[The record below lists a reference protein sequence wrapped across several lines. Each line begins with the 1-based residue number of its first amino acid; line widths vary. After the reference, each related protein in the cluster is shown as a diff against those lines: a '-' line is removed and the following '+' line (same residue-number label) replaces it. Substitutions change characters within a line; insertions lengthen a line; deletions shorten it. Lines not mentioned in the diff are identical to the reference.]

1 MEYEKLS
8 RLFYKLESKV
18 FNEELEKRK
27 LSYGSYQ
34 TPFTIRAF
42 RKGKLDSDS
51 FTAFYVNVP
60 VLMSLNN
67 EVLKNSSKITGLI
80 SKLPDFV
87 IEPYFQKLI
96 VNEAQSN
103 NEIEGVRST
112 KKELSEVLSRLDEPK
127 SKRFKGMM
135 KTYLHIEGIK
145 PFQTV
150 EDFRKLY
157 DDLVADEIDKKNDPD
172 GNLFRAGYVE
182 VNDGA
187 NVTHIGLSS
196 EDKIIRALENL
207 INYLSSN
214 EHPELYRYMVAHY
227 YYEYIH
233 PFYDGNGRTGRLL
246 VCSYLSRYLERY
258 SGITFSYAINKN
270 KQKYYK
276 ALEEIPNPMNKGE
289 MTFYLIDMLELLVD
303 GQRDIIDDLELNLIK
318 MEKINEFF
326 TGSQWGSRIF
336 ESRLLRAITLMTV
349 FKIPNA
355 TITLE
360 SMMLVTGYS
369 RYKTDKKMNQFIKEN
384 YVELVGNRPKR
395 YRLHDEFLNHILHTE
410 KDT

>member
-8 RLFYKLESKV
+8 RLFYKLDSKAY
-18 FNEELEKRK
+18 NEELEKRK
-27 LSYGSYQ
+27 QSYGSYQ

-51 FTAFYVNVP
+51 FDAFYVTIP
-60 VLMSLNN
+60 KLMNLNN
-67 EVLKNSSKITGLI
+67 EVLKNSSIITGLI

-96 VNEAQSN
+96 INEAQSN

-135 KTYLHIEGIK
+135 KTYLHIESIK
-145 PFQTV
+145 PFQTA

-157 DDLVADEIDKKNDPD
+157 DDLVADEIDKKNAPD
-172 GNLFRAGYVE
+172 GTLFRTGYVE

-196 EDKIIRALENL
+196 EDKITRALEKL
-207 INYLSSN
+207 IDYLSSN
-214 EHPELYRYMVAHY
+214 AHPELYRYMVAHY
-227 YYEYIH
+227 YYEYVH
-233 PFYDGNGRTGRLL
+233 PFYDGNGRTGRLF

-303 GQRDIIDDLELNLIK
+303 GQKDIIDDLELNLIK
-318 MEKINEFF
+318 MKKINEFF
-326 TGSQWGSRIF
+326 KGPQWVSRRLESQF
-336 ESRLLRAITLMTV
+336 LKAITLITV

-360 SMMLVTGYS
+360 SMMQITRYS
-369 RYKTDKKMNQFIKEN
+369 RYKTDKMMNRFIEDN
-384 YVELVGNRPKR
+384 YVELVSNRPKR
-395 YRLHDEFLNHILHTE
+395 YRLRDEFLNQTLDLDKGT
-410 KDT
+410 